1 MRIPGLASAVSLVAA
16 LASAETFA
24 QTTSAEA
31 ERLLFDVRGVAV
43 AVSPEL
49 SAQDQA
55 TVRELVR
62 QSERTATPFR
72 YYASIAYSPDEG
84 LLTEALQGAM
94 NFHSPERADAA
105 AIAACN
111 AARKPGTRPCTIA
124 GRVLPRGWEPRPLQ
138 LSFDATNAFE
148 RVYRRA
154 ASPKAL
160 AASPTGGAWGL
171 GRGGDA
177 AAAALADCNRQA
189 GAAGAPADC
198 RVVLSE

>member
-1 MRIPGLASAVSLVAA
+1 MKRALLTSILVVTAFGGEPAA
-16 LASAETFA
+16 A

-31 ERLLFDVRGVAV
+31 ARQLFGPRGVAV

-49 SAQDQA
+49 SEADQA

-62 QSERTATPFR
+62 QGERAGTPFR
-72 YYASIAYSPDEG
+72 FYASIAFSPEEG

-94 NFHSPERADAA
+94 GFHSPERADAA

-111 AARKPGTRPCTIA
+111 AARRPGTRPCVIA

-138 LSFDATNAFE
+138 LSFDATSAFDE
-148 RVYRRA
+148 VLRRA
-154 ASPKAL
+154 APPKAL
-160 AASPTGGAWGL
+160 AASPTGGAWGI

-177 AAAALADCNRQA
+177 AAVAVADCNRQA
-189 GAAGAPADC
+189 SAAGAPLDC
-198 RVVLSE
+198 QVVVRD